1 MESIDLCGQW
11 DAECYFDDNSK
22 FDFVGSVPG
31 SAINDLINSK
41 KLHEDIFWRDNADSV
56 SAYEKCN
63 YVYRKNFEFNDEH
76 KKTILRFERIDTYAD
91 IFLNGRKVYHCEN
104 GNICHEI
111 DISDSVLQGNN
122 LVEVYLYSPSE

>member
-41 KLHEDIFWRDNADSV
+41 KLHEDIFWRDA
-56 SAYEKCN
+56 AWCA
-63 YVYRKNFEFNDEH
+63 
-76 KKTILRFERIDTYAD
+76 I
-91 IFLNGRKVYHCEN
+91 
-104 GNICHEI
+104 
-111 DISDSVLQGNN
+111 
-122 LVEVYLYSPSE
+122 